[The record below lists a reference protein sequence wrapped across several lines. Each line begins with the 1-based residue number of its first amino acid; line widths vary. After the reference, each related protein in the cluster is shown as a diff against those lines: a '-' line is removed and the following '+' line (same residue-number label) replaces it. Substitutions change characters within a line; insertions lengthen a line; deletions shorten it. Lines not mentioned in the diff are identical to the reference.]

1 MDCLYR
7 GPVLASLAVVW
18 PAAAWAAVDVRAPVS
33 AGLPAS
39 PVVHAE
45 VIDGQVQEIQ
55 AGLDA
60 GAVDSEDLSARVAAL
75 FGQIPD
81 GGGLRTRPVRL
92 RGWYKPR
99 IFAGASKDESR
110 EQNSVLGLAEATR
123 EGLRESEEASAE
135 VVEAYLHGEQM
146 RERGLAGYD
155 QDGQLGGGQL
165 GVYVYTPE
173 QALAIRY
180 NDRMREVQEYAG
192 NEWAVATKIHEDAHA
207 RDHIKGELNPIQ
219 VRKGEVL
226 AYKTEYLWLQMIDPT
241 GEKLSWARATIGK
254 FAPASS
260 KAPPFVGQY
269 LEHLAMIRDYGD
281 RGDFPGLVAALGY
294 QDGSGGSFAEHLHGA
309 GCSHH

>member
-1 MDCLYR
+1 MDWLSR
-7 GPVLASLAVVW
+7 GRVIVCSAVVW
-18 PAAAWAAVDVRAPVS
+18 PAAAWAAVDVRVPVS

-45 VIDGQVQEIQ
+45 AIDGQVQEIQ
-55 AGLDA
+55 EGLES
-60 GAVDSEDLSARVAAL
+60 GAVDSESLSAQVAAL
-75 FGQIPD
+75 FGRIPD
-81 GGGLRTRPVRL
+81 GEALRTRPVEL
-92 RGWYKPR
+92 RGWNKPR
-99 IFAGASKDESR
+99 IFAGGSKDEAR
-110 EQNSVLGLAEATR
+110 EQNSVLGLAEAAR
-123 EGLRESEEASAE
+123 EAMRESGEVSAE

-155 QDGQLGGGQL
+155 DDGQLGGGQL
-165 GVYVYTPE
+165 GVYVYTPQ

-180 NDRMREVQEYAG
+180 NDRMREVQQYAG

-207 RDHIKGELNPIQ
+207 RDHSKGELNPIQ

-281 RGDFPGLVAALGY
+281 RGDFQGLVAALGY
-294 QDGSGGSFAEHLHGA
+294 QDGSGSSFAEHLHGA
-309 GCSHH
+309 GCSH